1 MDAAMF
7 AFILAFALLP
17 RTCPMTVGIGTDGA
31 LYANRLGWVKIS
43 TKTLDSDLRGG
54 CYNDANPIP
63 VTSVK
68 LYLAPNAPKPKVD
81 RVFSILE
88 KEGWSREKVNVQRWN
103 AYPKAP
109 D

>member
-1 MDAAMF
+1 
-7 AFILAFALLP
+7 
-17 RTCPMTVGIGTDGA
+17 
-31 LYANRLGWVKIS
+31 
-43 TKTLDSDLRGG
+43 
-54 CYNDANPIP
+54 